1 MVKICEKELKN
12 MNIKEQL
19 DALKA
24 QFIEAST
31 EAQKEAIF
39 EQIRKL
45 IDINAEAVA
54 KAAVE
59 QAREIVEAAKK

>member
-1 MVKICEKELKN
+1 